1 LVTCSTYVP
10 FAEVLGSDRSRRY
23 RGQLAVSEAEM
34 CQHLPACPAGHAPD
48 CLAARVVAGHL
59 GQGWSLLCNGVVLF
73 EDRDA
78 LLADGRAVAPPA
90 SAVRPRLAELSRQ
103 A

>member
-59 GQGWSLLCNGVVLF
+59 GQGWSLLCNGVVVF

-90 SAVRPRLAELSRQ
+90 SPVRPRLAELSRQ